1 MIYQMLSYPIDT
13 QGICTMEK
21 AHLIMELQIKQ
32 IASILLVGIER
43 YLLEK
48 EKDITTNDLQVQAM
62 NGSVKRRIL
71 ENK

>member
-1 MIYQMLSYPIDT
+1 
-13 QGICTMEK
+13 MEK

>member
-1 MIYQMLSYPIDT
+1 MKKNDRRYT
-13 QGICTMEK
+13 
-21 AHLIMELQIKQ
+21 LQIKQ

-48 EKDITTNDLQVQAM
+48 DKDITTNDLQVQAM

>member
-1 MIYQMLSYPIDT
+1 M
-13 QGICTMEK
+13 GF
-21 AHLIMELQIKQ
+21 IMKKNDRRYTLQIKQ
-32 IASILLVGIER
+32 IASIMLIGIER